1 MSSGERK
8 RTSPNRSFGS
18 GVAGAD
24 QELQRQRQSKSL
36 ERLTIE
42 GDSPVDSTASPP
54 LRSAYQSSTELVE
67 LRVKLGGPPSK
78 AKYSITTDSGQVGRL
93 NDEKNPY

>member
-1 MSSGERK
+1 M
-8 RTSPNRSFGS
+8 
-18 GVAGAD
+18 GAD

-54 LRSAYQSSTELVE
+54 LRSAFQSSTELVE
-67 LRVKLGGPPSK
+67 LCVKLGGPPSK
-78 AKYSITTDSGQVGRL
+78 AKYYLTTDSEPVGRL
-93 NDEKNPY
+93 NDEKYPF